1 MRERRSQI
9 ADTPVVI
16 PSEARDLGS
25 SFDRRT
31 PRFLVAFAPRNDRGC
46 VCEHSFR
53 RRALVLGAVLSL
65 TISVATRYNT
75 VVPQK
80 TATNILTSQ
89 SLDAKRQHLLKDGLH
104 WSAPAATFVLFEPTQ
119 VLVAGLPA
127 VPLGPQLYATDFL
140 YSRPPPSR

>member
-1 MRERRSQI
+1 MRERCSQI
-9 ADTPVVI
+9 ADIPVVI

-31 PRFLVAFAPRNDRGC
+31 PGVLVAFAPRNDRGRIC
-46 VCEHSFR
+46 QHSFW
-53 RRALVLGAVLSL
+53 RRALVLGAILSL
-65 TISVATRYNT
+65 AISVATRYST

-104 WSAPAATFVLFEPTQ
+104 WSAPAATFVLFEPSG
-119 VLVAGLPA
+119 VHVSALPA
-127 VPLGPQLYATDFL
+127 VPPGPPLYATDFL
-140 YSRPPPSR
+140 YSRPPPSH